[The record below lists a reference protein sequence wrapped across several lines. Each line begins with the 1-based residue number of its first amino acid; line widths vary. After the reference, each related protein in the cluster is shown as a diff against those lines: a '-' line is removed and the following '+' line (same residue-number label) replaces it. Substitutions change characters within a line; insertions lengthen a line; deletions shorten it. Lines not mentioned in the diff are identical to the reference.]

1 MRINTYLE
9 SMSAI
14 LELLYVLIWELWNVV
29 AECDIDV
36 FEVVRRVSGD
46 PPVVQHDDSD
56 LT

>member
-1 MRINTYLE
+1 
-9 SMSAI
+9 MSAI
-14 LELLYVLIWELWNVV
+14 LELLYAIIWELWNVI

-36 FEVVRRVSGD
+36 FEVVRRVCGD